1 MGLGANLGDL
11 GHVVEVAGE
20 TTRLLPVSGRTTYLF
35 GKAQADAPAA
45 GRRTKAAQLDLFGDL
60 AKVSAEE
67 AAWSDQPAGRHA
79 VVVPSTARDSAKPA
93 RKARAC
99 DMGTMEW

>member
-20 TTRLLPVSGRTTYLF
+20 TTRLLPVSERTAYLF
-35 GKAQADAPAA
+35 GKPQADAPAA

-67 AAWSDQPAGRHA
+67 AAWSDQPAGRRTPRGGGPEHSEGFGEA
-79 VVVPSTARDSAKPA
+79 GKKGP
-93 RKARAC
+93 
-99 DMGTMEW
+99 GL